1 MIYKENKN
9 FIFLNQLNDL
19 IKKNILNCK
28 NINIVIDIDNDNKVL
43 STNEKSLIKFIK
55 LKGIP
60 FLIKNNFQ
68 NAVRCKAQGVYITS
82 DNKKVIKPI
91 LLKKK
96 FLIVGSVHNQ
106 REYKQ
111 KLNQNCSIMMLS
123 PLFYNDKYSRNKIL
137 NVNKF
142 NLIAKDWCTSIFAL
156 GGIRLDNIRKIN
168 LTKANGI
175 GFKSLF
181 LTSKLKNLPTN
192 FCRQVLR
199 IN

>member
-28 NINIVIDIDNDNKVL
+28 NINIVINIDNDNKVL

-91 LLKKK
+91 LLKKN

-106 REYKQ
+106 KEYKQ

-123 PLFYNDKYSRNKIL
+123 PLFYNDKYF
-137 NVNKF
+137 NVYIPFMK
-142 NLIAKDWCTSIFAL
+142 SI
-156 GGIRLDNIRKIN
+156 
-168 LTKANGI
+168 
-175 GFKSLF
+175 
-181 LTSKLKNLPTN
+181 
-192 FCRQVLR
+192 
-199 IN
+199 